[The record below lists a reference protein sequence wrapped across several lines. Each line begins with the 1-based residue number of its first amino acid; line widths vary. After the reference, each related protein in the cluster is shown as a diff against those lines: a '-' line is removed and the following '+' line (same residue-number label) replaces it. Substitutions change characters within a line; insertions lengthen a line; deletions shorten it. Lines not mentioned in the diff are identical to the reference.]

1 MRFGVPVFLCE
12 AAGGTIIL
20 FEDIDLDAPNMLI
33 NPLLQTLKADLFAGY
48 LAFDSVA
55 GSEWHCDKL

>member
-1 MRFGVPVFLCE
+1 LAGSFEVIEVGVLVFLCE

-33 NPLLQTLKADLFAGY
+33 NPLLQNLKADLFAGY
-48 LAFDSVA
+48 TV
-55 GSEWHCDKL
+55 